1 MAINAEHNLQP
12 LSLSNLKSFLELK
25 MSKIKLILL
34 GRLLKI
40 SLLLVFLYAI
50 RMKIVEKARNAV
62 EEHYAVVLHLHCLIK
77 SFLKLKLLKIKSIL
91 LRRILKISLLLVVL
105 NAVKTPSVQMA
116 WSAVEDNVK
125 ILLFLM
131 KSYNQ
136 NHTTPLLKQFS
147 HAKVTVVALVVRNV
161 KEESA
166 ATQALK
172 WLNDHHNSFLSSIIL
187 KPNI

>member
-77 SFLKLKLLKIKSIL
+77 SFLKLKLLKIKLIL
-91 LRRILKISLLLVVL
+91 LRRLLKILLLLVLLNAKAKVIVQEAS
-105 NAVKTPSVQMA
+105 NAVKEIY
-116 WSAVEDNVK
+116 AV
-125 ILLFLM
+125 ILHCLM
-131 KSYNQ
+131 KSFNQ
-136 NHTTPLLKQFS
+136 NHTTPL
-147 HAKVTVVALVVRNV
+147 
-161 KEESA
+161 
-166 ATQALK
+166 
-172 WLNDHHNSFLSSIIL
+172 
-187 KPNI
+187 